1 MENTN
6 VTRKNLPLIYA
17 CSGCSDVAQL
27 ANNAAVKL
35 DHAGCFEMSCISGV
49 GGKIK
54 PLVKTAQSGR
64 PITVIDGCP
73 LQCARA
79 CLENIGV
86 RPRRHIRLYDYGF
99 KKHYGQSY
107 DAETV
112 DAVCQLVLRGQLSD
126 DVEQKSVAPIK
137 ERTHDD

>member
-1 MENTN
+1 
-6 VTRKNLPLIYA
+6 
-17 CSGCSDVAQL
+17 
-27 ANNAAVKL
+27 
-35 DHAGCFEMSCISGV
+35 MSCISGV

-86 RPRRHIRLYDYGF
+86 RPRHHIRLYDYGF

-112 DAVCQLVLRGQLSD
+112 DAVCQLVLTGQLSA
-126 DVEQKSVAPIK
+126 VFPH
-137 ERTHDD
+137 R